1 MGGEQGPARVAKSGG
16 DASPPQ
22 EHHGSLKAYFRCL
35 RDHPYFTLLW
45 LAETVNTLGMWL
57 NYIATLS
64 LVNEFT
70 GSSGLALSGVVLIR
84 FLPSLVLAPVTG
96 VVADRLNRVRIL
108 TAMALAAGLAAAGLA
123 AVHRPSQAGLLYGL
137 LALQFTCT
145 AFYDP
150 ARKAMLPVV
159 VPEADLHLATTID
172 SFAWSLTGAVGATLG
187 GVAASRLGN
196 RTCFLFDAATYA
208 IAAWCA
214 ARVPLALGDPEAAAK
229 QALHRSRSAAAPP
242 GTPLELELAEAGG
255 SGGGGA
261 DAPPCLGPQKGFSIY
276 RKESDTAEIQLA
288 RDGGEDKEGAAAE
301 ARGDRRGLLEQG
313 RQRLGGGAGLAAA
326 AAAAWREGLRAFWEG
341 WHYLCS
347 PANQDVALV
356 VTIKGFGS
364 LTWGAIDV
372 TNVKYSEMPHM
383 QTLGDPESTLG
394 YLFGMVGL
402 GCFVGPILMN
412 LVVPPR
418 PRPLL
423 WGCVASFFFLLA
435 GYVLM
440 LVAPNIAVILLSTF
454 VRSIGSASLWIYSAL
469 LLQLRVP
476 NDILGR
482 TSAVEM
488 ALYTVAESWSSL
500 ATGAAYDALGAS
512 VRAVCVALVVAQ
524 AGICAAWVA
533 IAMRGKAG
541 GGREASEQ
549 QQRQHK
555 GGYAAVPSSDREPDG

>member
-1 MGGEQGPARVAKSGG
+1 
-16 DASPPQ
+16 
-22 EHHGSLKAYFRCL
+22 
-35 RDHPYFTLLW
+35 
-45 LAETVNTLGMWL
+45 MWL

-364 LTWGAIDV
+364 LTWGVRAVHAQRAWGAIDV

-394 YLFGMVGL
+394 YLFGMASLRMVGL

-435 GYVLM
+435 GCVNRGAGVASVFVGYVLM